1 MTTEDFTTY
10 VYEYTFSPI
19 DGVDNEFDYFDL
31 PKRNK
36 RDYQIVDDYIEVLNS
51 KLIDYNFIIDET
63 TAINNLVDVNGVFK
77 DKNRV
82 DKKNVENEYDYKRRT
97 NQCQN
102 ECREHYKCLSDFLK
116 EFIASYH
123 KFDIVVKETKH
134 NENKAP
140 KTLTKTI
147 EISSNNINNFI
158 RQLLTLFNLEV
169 EDHFAAGHMRKDL
182 SNRVTIHVS
191 EIATE
196 SYDYKKDIEAVTSIQ
211 SLVKHTNEHKRPKQN
226 RYKPK
231 QESKVRNTTGYEID
245 DYYDDRTNTS
255 DYPVDYIDFYK
266 DTTNE
271 PFRKMEMPI
280 EKAYLKKT
288 KAYKTM
294 DSKLCPNDQCNFNSS
309 NDIASTVFPWI
320 ATIFLKNG
328 TSDQFDYYC
337 DGVLLNEKTILTSAQ
352 CVNINGTTIN
362 ADHVIII
369 LGKRSLLMM
378 GDKEKV
384 LKILQIKVHPEFK
397 KNGKEAEN
405 DLALLELEHR
415 IEYDNSVMPA
425 CLLNEDRLE
434 DFIEENLD
442 IVTTGWA
449 ISGELSVV
457 PFDKQKSKDCDSDA
471 HSENIFC
478 ANYNNDVTVCPSYGS
493 LFVTRSPEDI
503 WCVRGL
509 RTGDPSKKGF
519 CYNNGVFYT
528 DLLQYMNWIQTQQ

>member
-1 MTTEDFTTY
+1 MKLSSFFIISC
-10 VYEYTFSPI
+10 VF
-19 DGVDNEFDYFDL
+19 
-31 PKRNK
+31 
-36 RDYQIVDDYIEVLNS
+36 LNS
-51 KLIDYNFIIDET
+51 E
-63 TAINNLVDVNGVFK
+63 AM
-77 DKNRV
+77 
-82 DKKNVENEYDYKRRT
+82 
-97 NQCQN
+97 QN
-102 ECREHYKCLSDFLK
+102 ECREHYKCLSEFLK

-134 NENKAP
+134 NDNKAP

-169 EDHFAAGHMRKDL
+169 EDHFAASAGYLKKDG
-182 SNRVTIHVS
+182 SKVTIHVS

-196 SYDYKKDIEAVTSIQ
+196 SYDYKKDIEPVTSIQ
-211 SLVKHTNEHKRPKQN
+211 SLVKHTNEHKPHKQN
-226 RYKPK
+226 RHKLK
-231 QESKVRNTTGYEID
+231 QESKIRTNITGSEID
-245 DYYDDRTNTS
+245 DYYDDRTNSS
-255 DYPVDYIDFYK
+255 DYPTVDYIDIYK

-271 PFRKMEMPI
+271 PIRKVEMPI
-280 EKAYLKKT
+280 ENAYLKKS
-288 KAYKTM
+288 KDAYKNLG
-294 DSKLCPNDQCNFNSS
+294 SKLCQNDQCNFNSS

-337 DGVLLNEKTILTSAQ
+337 DGVLLNEKTILTCEYSAIHTAQ
-352 CVNINGTTIN
+352 CVNINDTTVN

-384 LKILQIKVHPEFK
+384 LKITQIKVHPEFK

-434 DFIEENLD
+434 DFIEDNLD

-478 ANYNNDVTVCPSYGS
+478 ANYSNASLSYNYGKVKGVQKCYAIYIRLLSLHLAERSYNAIYIRLLASKTEVVADQSLTPTMSSHPVT
-493 LFVTRSPEDI
+493 
-503 WCVRGL
+503 
-509 RTGDPSKKGF
+509 
-519 CYNNGVFYT
+519 
-528 DLLQYMNWIQTQQ
+528 

>member
-1 MTTEDFTTY
+1 M
-10 VYEYTFSPI
+10 
-19 DGVDNEFDYFDL
+19 
-31 PKRNK
+31 
-36 RDYQIVDDYIEVLNS
+36 
-51 KLIDYNFIIDET
+51 KLQSF
-63 TAINNLVDVNGVFK
+63 LVISCVW
-77 DKNRV
+77 
-82 DKKNVENEYDYKRRT
+82 
-97 NQCQN
+97 QSMAMQN

-123 KFDIVVKETKH
+123 KFDIVVKETKY
-134 NENKAP
+134 NDNKAP

-169 EDHFAAGHMRKDL
+169 EDQFVGSAGHLRKD
-182 SNRVTIHVS
+182 NRVTIHVS

-211 SLVKHTNEHKRPKQN
+211 SLVKHTNENKRTKNRHNKHKP
-226 RYKPK
+226 
-231 QESKVRNTTGYEID
+231 ESKIRTNTTGDEID
-245 DYYDDRTNTS
+245 DYYDDHTNSS
-255 DYPVDYIDFYK
+255 DYPAVDYIDFYK

-271 PFRKMEMPI
+271 PIKILDMPI
-280 EKAYLKKT
+280 EKAYLKKS
-288 KAYKTM
+288 KDAYKM
-294 DSKLCPNDQCNFNSS
+294 DSKLCQSDQCNFNFT
-309 NDIASTVFPWI
+309 NDIRSTVFPWI

-337 DGVLLNEKTILTSAQ
+337 DGVMLNEKTILTSAQ
-352 CVNINGTTIN
+352 CVNINGTTVN

-384 LKILQIKVHPEFK
+384 LKIVQIKVHPEFK
-397 KNGKEAEN
+397 RNGKEAEN
-405 DLALLELEHR
+405 DIALLELEHR
-415 IEYDNSVMPA
+415 VEYDSAVMPA
-425 CLLNEDRLE
+425 CLLTEDRLE

-493 LFVTRSPEDI
+493 LFVTRSPEDT